1 MRKLSPMLALLAGAT
16 LLPVTAPS
24 QDAPAESA
32 PAAVVAPAP
41 EAKADEKQGPFY
53 AIVDGRKITE
63 AELERAIARTVA
75 NIPGIPADQL
85 DAFRAHL
92 RDRVGEQLVMQ
103 EAIIAYAL
111 KKGLALTKEEKDA
124 KIAEITEAI
133 GGDDAVK
140 DLLEAQN
147 LTREEFESEVEE
159 LGIFHKLADTVEA
172 PSEAEIVDVFESNKD
187 RFAQAEEVDASHILL
202 GFTPGETDEQKAEK
216 KKKLE
221 DLRKQIADGGDF
233 AALAR
238 LHSTCPSSTRG
249 GDLGSFGRGQMVPPF
264 EQAAFA
270 LEAGGLSDIVET
282 QFGYHIIKIAEHR
295 KATEPNLEAAR
306 EEIADMLKEQ
316 KISELISEIRT
327 QSKVEYPGAE
337 AEKAPEATE
346 AAQPN

>member
-16 LLPVTAPS
+16 LLPVTAPA

-32 PAAVVAPAP
+32 PAVAAP
-41 EAKADEKQGPFY
+41 EAKADEKQGPLY

-92 RDRVGEQLVMQ
+92 RDRVGEQLIMQ

-111 KKGLALTKEEKDA
+111 KQGLALTKEEKAA
-124 KIAEITEAI
+124 KIAEITDAI

-159 LGIFHKLADTVEA
+159 LGIFHKLADTVDA
-172 PSEAEIVDVFESNKD
+172 PTEAEIVDVFESNKA
-187 RFAQAEEVDASHILL
+187 RFAQAEEVDASHILI
-202 GFTPGETDEQKAEK
+202 GFAPGDTDEQKAEK
-216 KKKLE
+216 KKKLQ
-221 DLRKQIADGGDF
+221 DLRRQIAEGGDF
-233 AALAR
+233 ASLAR

-249 GDLGSFGRGQMVPPF
+249 GSLGSFGRGQMVPPF
-264 EQAAFA
+264 EEAAFA

-282 QFGYHIIKIAEHR
+282 QFGYHIIKVAEHR
-295 KATEPNLEAAR
+295 KASEASLEEAR
-306 EEIADMLKEQ
+306 EEIVDMLKEQ

-327 QSKVEYPGAE
+327 QSKVVYPGAE
-337 AEKAPEATE
+337 ATPEPAATQ